1 MRFDSKKIC
10 IFATMLIGGSN
21 GFTIG
26 YAIDESFMLLALLL
40 VSTACMCYTVY
51 KIILSRKDDDYQ
63 VLLGA
68 VAVFTGFMWMMFCG
82 FVC

>member
-1 MRFDSKKIC
+1 MRFDLKKIL

-26 YAIDESFMLLALLL
+26 YAIEESFILLALLL
-40 VSTACMCYTVY
+40 ASTACMCYTVY
-51 KIILSRKDDDYQ
+51 KVFLSRKDGDYQ

-68 VAVFTGFMWMMFCG
+68 VAVFTGFMWMMFYG

>member
-1 MRFDSKKIC
+1 
-10 IFATMLIGGSN
+10 MLIGGSN

-40 VSTACMCYTVY
+40 ASIVCMCYTVY
-51 KIILSRKDDDYQ
+51 KVFLSRKDGDYQ

-68 VAVFTGFMWMMFCG
+68 VAAFTGFMWMMFCG

>member
-1 MRFDSKKIC
+1 MKFDLKKIY
-10 IFATMLIGGSN
+10 IFATMLIGSSN

-26 YAIDESFMLLALLL
+26 YAIEESFILLALLL
-40 VSTACMCYTVY
+40 ISTVCMCYTVY
-51 KIILSRKDDDYQ
+51 KVFLSRKDGDYQ

-82 FVC
+82 FAC

>member
-1 MRFDSKKIC
+1 MKFDSKKNR
-10 IFATMLIGGSN
+10 IFATMLVGSSN

-26 YAIDESFMLLALLL
+26 YAIEESFMLLALLL
-40 VSTACMCYTVY
+40 ASTACMCYTVC
-51 KIILSRKDDDYQ
+51 KIILSRKNDDYQ

-68 VAVFTGFMWMMFCG
+68 VAVFTGFMWMMFYG